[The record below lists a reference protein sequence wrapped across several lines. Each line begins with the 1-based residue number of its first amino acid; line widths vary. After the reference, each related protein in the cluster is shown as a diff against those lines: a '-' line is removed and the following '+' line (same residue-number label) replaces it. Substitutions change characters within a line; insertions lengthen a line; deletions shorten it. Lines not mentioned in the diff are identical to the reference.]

1 MKKEKVFVMV
11 ALTVITGALYAQSDS
26 LLGIDP
32 FDSNNP
38 YNPKVPLVSPES
50 QSGLVGY
57 VDDYM
62 DVNFWQDVEFDKI
75 FAHLGYN
82 GGFTPT
88 DRLFN
93 TGVATNFNDVY
104 AGFFF
109 CGNFLDFKN
118 TGHTEGSFKQESTQS
133 TDNRGLQLSSLI
145 GFGNV
150 GIRPSIF
157 LKSVGTNRQGST
169 TDNGKVDE
177 YYTTNFEVYPELR
190 AGFNADV
197 SGFGLTPH
205 AYFGVDFKL
214 NKNKGQWYGEETTDN
229 SRTWIM
235 LGFGSGLDFPV
246 RDGSAFAMSLDADF
260 DFAFATEKNS
270 TELDTDSKT
279 GISLGWT
286 GEFFPTD
293 KVSIKLK
300 ASLPMDFLSLSVNN
314 YKGSKMLVQ
323 PSTSARL
330 RYQASQKLALKLAT
344 EMSLPDFAV
353 LTGRSST
360 SVQNPVKEWVA
371 SFGKT
376 AGFAL
381 TFTGGFYLD
390 IVPNIT
396 LDCGWSFGGN
406 LLNNYLGS
414 MNGQFWNGVSKI
426 FTNIQLGLSVRI

>member
-11 ALTVITGALYAQSDS
+11 ALTVITGALYAQTP
-26 LLGIDP
+26 GTIDEINP
-32 FDSNNP
+32 SNP
-38 YNPKVPLVSPES
+38 SVPLVSPKS

-82 GGFTPT
+82 SSEG
-88 DRLFN
+88 FN

-109 CGNFLDFKN
+109 CGNFLDFMSRGE
-118 TGHTEGSFKQESTQS
+118 TYRAYSQSHVESAGARS
-133 TDNRGLQLSSLI
+133 LQLSSLI

-157 LKSVGTNRQGST
+157 LNSVHPNSNYHSSHTE
-169 TDNGKVDE
+169 NGYVDE
-177 YYTTNFEVYPELR
+177 SYSSDFEVYPELR

-214 NKNKGQWYGEETTDN
+214 NKSKRNMHLDEITDN

-235 LGFGSGLDFPV
+235 LGFGSGFDFPV

-270 TELDTDSKT
+270 SLELETDSKA

-300 ASLPMDFLSLSVNN
+300 ASLPVDFLFLSVTD
-314 YKGSKMLVQ
+314 YVGFKMSGQ
-323 PSTSARL
+323 SSTSARL

-344 EMSLPDFAV
+344 SMSLPDFAV
-353 LTGRSST
+353 ITQRSSFSDT
-360 SVQNPVKEWVA
+360 EQSKRWAV
-371 SFGKT
+371 SFGQKT
-376 AGFAL
+376 SFAL
-381 TFTGGFYLD
+381 TFYGGFYLD

-414 MNGQFWNGVSKI
+414 MKDLQFWGGVSKI
-426 FTNIQLGLSVRI
+426 FSDIQLGLSVRI

>member
-11 ALTVITGALYAQSDS
+11 ALTVITGALYAQTP
-26 LLGIDP
+26 GTIDEI
-32 FDSNNP
+32 NP
-38 YNPKVPLVSPES
+38 YNPSVPLVSPES

-82 GGFTPT
+82 GGF
-88 DRLFN
+88 N

-109 CGNFLDFKN
+109 SGNFLDFMSRGE
-118 TGHTEGSFKQESTQS
+118 THRAYSQSHVESAGARS
-133 TDNRGLQLSSLI
+133 LQLSSLI

-157 LKSVGTNRQGST
+157 LNSVKSNSNYQGSY
-169 TDNGKVDE
+169 TDNKTGNVDE
-177 YYTTNFEVYPELR
+177 YYSSDFEVYPELR

-214 NKNKGQWYGEETTDN
+214 NKNKKDIFGDEITDN

-235 LGFGSGLDFPV
+235 LGFGSGFDFPV

-260 DFAFATEKNS
+260 DFAFATKKNS
-270 TELDTDSKT
+270 SLELDTDSKT

-300 ASLPMDFLSLSVNN
+300 ASLPVDFLFLSVDK
-314 YKGSKMLVQ
+314 YGGFKMSGQ
-323 PSTSARL
+323 SYTSARL

-344 EMSLPDFAV
+344 SMSLPDFAV
-353 LTGRSST
+353 IT
-360 SVQNPVKEWVA
+360 QNSPISDPDPDKNWAV
-371 SFGKT
+371 SFGQET
-376 AGFAL
+376 GGFGL
-381 TFTGGFYLD
+381 TFYGGFYLD

-406 LLNNYLGS
+406 LLNNYLGGLT
-414 MNGQFWNGVSKI
+414 GQFWNGVSKI
-426 FTNIQLGLSVRI
+426 FTDIQLGLSVRI

>member
-11 ALTVITGALYAQSDS
+11 ALTVITGALYAQTP
-26 LLGIDP
+26 GTIDEIK
-32 FDSNNP
+32 P
-38 YNPKVPLVSPES
+38 YNPSVPLVSPES

-82 GGFTPT
+82 GGF
-88 DRLFN
+88 N

-109 CGNFLDFKN
+109 SGNFLDFMSRGATYEAYN
-118 TGHTEGSFKQESTQS
+118 QAYVESAGARS
-133 TDNRGLQLSSLI
+133 LQLSSLI

-157 LKSVGTNRQGST
+157 LNSVKPNSNYQGSQT
-169 TDNGKVDE
+169 NNRTGNVDE

-214 NKNKGQWYGEETTDN
+214 DKSKSQWYGVEPTDN

-270 TELDTDSKT
+270 SLELETDGKT

-300 ASLPMDFLSLSVNN
+300 ASLPVDFLFLSVITTE
-314 YKGSKMLVQ
+314 GSRSVGFKMSGQ
-323 PSTSARL
+323 SYTSARL

-344 EMSLPDFAV
+344 GMWLPDFAV
-353 LTGRSST
+353 ITQRSSSSDT
-360 SVQNPVKEWVA
+360 EQSKRWAV

-381 TFTGGFYLD
+381 TFYGGFYLD

-406 LLNNYLGS
+406 LLNDYLGS
-414 MNGQFWNGVSKI
+414 MKNMQFWGGVSKI
-426 FTNIQLGLSVRI
+426 FSDIQLGLSVRI